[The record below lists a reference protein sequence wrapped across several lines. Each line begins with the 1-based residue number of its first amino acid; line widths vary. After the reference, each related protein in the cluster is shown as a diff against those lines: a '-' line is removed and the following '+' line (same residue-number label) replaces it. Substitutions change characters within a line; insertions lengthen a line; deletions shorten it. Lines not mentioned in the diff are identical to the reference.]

1 MDLRAGSSRSRKE
14 PEKETMLSD
23 APRERVSLSNAMIA
37 KNEANNLAR
46 RATQRRL
53 GRPKLANWLI
63 TKNENG
69 RLEVLIT
76 SFAST
81 KEALPVFSH
90 EEEAELFLRL
100 WEVEGEGWQIRE
112 STAGEII
119 SVLYEP
125 SVGVKHVALDPLPEM
140 VIERTLGLVSLSRER
155 FLELVLSRG

>member
-1 MDLRAGSSRSRKE
+1 MSLRAGSSRSRKE

-37 KNEANNLAR
+37 KNEANNLAWR
-46 RATQRRL
+46 ITQRRL
-53 GRPKLANWLI
+53 GRSNMVYWLI
-63 TKNENG
+63 TKDENG
-69 RLEVLIT
+69 RSEVLVI

-81 KEALPVFSH
+81 EEALPVFSH

-100 WEVEGEGWQIRE
+100 WEVEGEGWQVRE

-125 SVGVKHVALDPLPEM
+125 SVGVKRVALDPLPEM
-140 VIERTLGLVSLSRER
+140 VAERTLGLVSLSRER
-155 FLELVLSRG
+155 FLELVLSRV

>member
-1 MDLRAGSSRSRKE
+1 MLRDVPKERNSLTDRPPPGSDR
-14 PEKETMLSD
+14 
-23 APRERVSLSNAMIA
+23 
-37 KNEANNLAR
+37 NLAKRTAAQASR
-46 RATQRRL
+46 RAP
-53 GRPKLANWLI
+53 GRQPGSAYWLVAR
-63 TKNENG
+63 NENG
-69 RLEVLIT
+69 RLEVLDT

-119 SVLYEP
+119 SVLYDP
-125 SVGVKHVALDPLPEM
+125 CVGDPCVGAKHVALDPLPEM